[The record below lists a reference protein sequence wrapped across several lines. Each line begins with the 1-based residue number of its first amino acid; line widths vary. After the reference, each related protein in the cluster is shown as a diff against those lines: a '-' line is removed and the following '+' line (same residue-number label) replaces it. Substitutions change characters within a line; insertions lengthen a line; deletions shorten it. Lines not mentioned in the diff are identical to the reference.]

1 MNEQLS
7 QKSAY
12 RFKQLSGVEEHTER
26 LEQCFVVAF
35 QKGYSVIEIARIA
48 GMKSAKY
55 IHAALVK
62 HGQIMGA
69 KRGRQSKYIII
80 PEGLVSQLEIRQLSF
95 AQWCTGWSLEQGSAA
110 SEINKGAGLALESVR
125 RDFPNYYSK
134 LTGAKVEDFV
144 SGPPFERHNFSVNF
158 DFDGIESGYKAE
170 IKELG
175 ICVYGNSYQ
184 AALHRALIQ
193 RRQQMALSRL
203 EDLPYLTGTRDR
215 ELIW

>member
-12 RFKQLSGVEEHTER
+12 RFKQLSGTEEHTDK
-26 LEQCFVVAF
+26 LELCFVDAF

-62 HGQIMGA
+62 HGQVVGA

-80 PEGLVSQLEIRQLSF
+80 PDGLVAQLEIRQLSF
-95 AQWCTGWSLEQGSAA
+95 AQWCAGWTLEQGVAA
-110 SEINKGAGLALESVR
+110 SDINKGSGSSMEAIR
-125 RDFPNYYSK
+125 RDFPSYYGK

-170 IKELG
+170 ISELG

-203 EDLPYLTGTRDR
+203 KDLPYLTGKRDR